1 MENLKNNEKSVEMVK
16 KSDQVYASAG
26 QIRYFDICLDSAKGA
41 ILKDMDGNEY
51 IDLLATASAMNVGHS
66 HPKVLAAMKEQME
79 RLLHYTP
86 AYFYNPKVE
95 ELARKLIESTPG
107 DFEKRVIFG
116 NSGSDSNDAMM
127 KFSRAYTGKQTIV
140 SFTGSYHGSTYG
152 SMTLSAVSLNMRRKM
167 TPLVTGVEYVPF
179 PNTYDR
185 REDES
190 EEEFVNR
197 YWKYFED
204 ALNTYLPVDEIAGVI
219 IEPIQGDGG
228 FLKAPQAYMDR
239 LYQFTRENNIVFAVD
254 EVNQGLGRSG
264 KMWSIEHFNIEP
276 DILTT
281 AKSLASGMPLS
292 AIVGRKEIMDSLEAP
307 AHVFTTAG
315 NPVCCAA
322 ALASFDVIEEENLV
336 EKSRKDGE
344 YVKERFEK
352 MQEKYPIIGD
362 VRIYGL
368 NGGIE
373 LVKDQKTKEADS
385 ESASKLITYLK
396 DNGVLMITVKGNVL
410 RFQPPLVITRDQID
424 KALDTIEN
432 GLSELKKGNLK
443 LDDDKKIGW

>member
-1 MENLKNNEKSVEMVK
+1 MQELRNNEKSKEMVK
-16 KSDQVYASAG
+16 KADKVYASAG
-26 QIRYFDICLDSAKGA
+26 QIRYFDICLASAKGA
-41 ILKDMDGNEY
+41 ILKDLDGNEY

-66 HPKVLAAMKEQME
+66 HPKVLEAMRKQME
-79 RLLHYTP
+79 NLLHYTP

-127 KFSRAYTGKQTIV
+127 KFSRAYTGRQTIV
-140 SFTGSYHGSTYG
+140 SFTGAYHGSTYG

-185 REDES
+185 RDDES

-204 ALNTYLPVDEIAGVI
+204 ALNTYIPVDEIAGVI

-228 FLKAPQAYMDR
+228 FLKAPQSYMDK

-254 EVNQGLGRSG
+254 EVNQGLARSG
-264 KMWSIEHFNIEP
+264 KMWSIEHFGIEP

-292 AIVGRKEIMDSLEAP
+292 AIVGKKEIMDSLEAP

-322 ALASFDVIEEENLV
+322 ALASFDVIEEEKLV

-344 YVKERFEK
+344 YVRERFEK
-352 MQEKYPIIGD
+352 MQEKYPVIGD

-368 NGGIE
+368 NGGVE
-373 LVKDQKTKEADS
+373 LVKDRKTKEADS

-396 DNGVLMITVKGNVL
+396 NNGVLMITVKGNVL
-410 RFQPPLVITRDQID
+410 RFQPPLVITREELD
-424 KALDTIEN
+424 KSLDIIEE
-432 GLSELKKGNLK
+432 GFSELEKGNIK

>member
-1 MENLKNNEKSVEMVK
+1 MQDLRNYEKSKEMVEK
-16 KSDQVYASAG
+16 ADNVYASAG
-26 QIRYFDICLDSAKGA
+26 QIRYFDLCLDSAKGA
-41 ILKDMDGNEY
+41 ILKDLDGNEY

-79 RLLHYTP
+79 KLLHYTP

-95 ELARKLIESTPG
+95 ELAKRLIESTPG

-116 NSGSDSNDAMM
+116 NSGSDSNDAMI
-127 KFSRAYTGKQTIV
+127 KFSRAYTGRQTIV
-140 SFTGSYHGSTYG
+140 SFTGAYHGSTYG

-167 TPLVTGVEYVPF
+167 TPLVSGVEYMPF
-179 PNTYDR
+179 PNSYDR

-190 EEEFVNR
+190 EEDFVNR
-197 YWKYFED
+197 YWSYFED
-204 ALNTYLPVDEIAGVI
+204 ALNTYLPADEIAGII

-228 FLKAPQAYMDR
+228 FLKAPKGYMDR

-254 EVNQGLGRSG
+254 EINQGLARSG
-264 KMWSIEHFNIEP
+264 KMWSIEHFGIEP

-307 AHVFTTAG
+307 ANVYTTAG

-322 ALASFDVIEEENLV
+322 ALASFEVIEEENLV

-344 YVKERFEK
+344 YVRERFKK
-352 MQEKYPIIGD
+352 MQEKYPVIGD

-385 ESASKLITYLK
+385 KSASKLITYLK

-410 RFQPPLVITRDQID
+410 RFQPPLVITRDDLD
-424 KALDTIEN
+424 KALDIIEK
-432 GLSELKKGNLK
+432 GFSELEKGNLK

>member
-1 MENLKNNEKSVEMVK
+1 MQDLRNYEKSKEMVEK
-16 KSDQVYASAG
+16 ADNVYASAG
-26 QIRYFDICLDSAKGA
+26 QIRYFDLCLDSAKGA
-41 ILKDMDGNEY
+41 ILKDLDGNEY

-79 RLLHYTP
+79 KLLHYTP

-95 ELARKLIESTPG
+95 ELAKRLIESTPG

-116 NSGSDSNDAMM
+116 NSGSDSNDAMI
-127 KFSRAYTGKQTIV
+127 KFSRAYTGRQTIV
-140 SFTGSYHGSTYG
+140 SFTGAYHGSTYG

-167 TPLVTGVEYVPF
+167 TPLVSGVEYMPF
-179 PNTYDR
+179 PNSYDI

-190 EEEFVNR
+190 EEDFVNR
-197 YWKYFED
+197 YWSYFED
-204 ALNTYLPVDEIAGVI
+204 ALNTYLPADEIAGII

-228 FLKAPQAYMDR
+228 ILKAPQAYMDK

-254 EVNQGLGRSG
+254 EINQGLARSG
-264 KMWSIEHFNIEP
+264 KMWSIEHFGIEP

-307 AHVFTTAG
+307 ANVYTTAG

-344 YVKERFEK
+344 YVRERFKK
-352 MQEKYPIIGD
+352 MQEKYPVIGD
-362 VRIYGL
+362 IRIYGL

-373 LVKDQKTKEADS
+373 LVKDRKTKEADS
-385 ESASKLITYLK
+385 VSASKLITYLK

-410 RFQPPLVITRDQID
+410 RFQPPLVITRDDLD
-424 KALDTIEN
+424 KALDIIEK
-432 GLSELKKGNLK
+432 GFSELEKGNLK

>member
-1 MENLKNNEKSVEMVK
+1 MQDLRNYEKSKEMVEK
-16 KSDQVYASAG
+16 ADSVYASAG
-26 QIRYFDICLDSAKGA
+26 QIRYFDLCLDSAKGA
-41 ILKDMDGNEY
+41 ILKDLDGNEY

-79 RLLHYTP
+79 KLLHYTP

-95 ELARKLIESTPG
+95 ELAKRLIESTPG

-116 NSGSDSNDAMM
+116 NSGSDSNDAMI
-127 KFSRAYTGKQTIV
+127 KFSRAYTGRQTIV
-140 SFTGSYHGSTYG
+140 SFTGAYHGSTYG

-167 TPLVTGVEYVPF
+167 TPLVSGVEYMPF
-179 PNTYDR
+179 PNSYDR

-190 EEEFVNR
+190 EEDFVNR
-197 YWKYFED
+197 YWSYFED
-204 ALNTYLPVDEIAGVI
+204 ALNTYLPADEIAGII

-228 FLKAPQAYMDR
+228 FLKAPKGYMDR

-254 EVNQGLGRSG
+254 EINQGLARSG
-264 KMWSIEHFNIEP
+264 KMWSIEHFDIEP

-307 AHVFTTAG
+307 ANVYTTAG

-344 YVKERFEK
+344 YVRERFKK
-352 MQEKYPIIGD
+352 MQEKYPVIGD

-385 ESASKLITYLK
+385 KSASKLITYLK

-410 RFQPPLVITRDQID
+410 RFQPPLVITRDDLD
-424 KALDTIEN
+424 KALDIIEK
-432 GLSELKKGNLK
+432 GFSELEKGNLK

>member
-1 MENLKNNEKSVEMVK
+1 MQELRNNEKSKEMVK
-16 KSDQVYASAG
+16 KADNVYASAG
-26 QIRYFDICLDSAKGA
+26 QIRYFDLCLDSAKGA
-41 ILKDMDGNEY
+41 ILKDLDGNEY

-66 HPKVLAAMKEQME
+66 HPKVLEAMKEQMKN
-79 RLLHYTP
+79 LLHYTP

-95 ELARKLIESTPG
+95 QLARKLVESTPG

-127 KFSRAYTGKQTIV
+127 KFSRAYTGRQTIV
-140 SFTGSYHGSTYG
+140 SFIGAYHGSTYG

-185 REDES
+185 RDDES

-204 ALNTYLPVDEIAGVI
+204 ALNTYIPVDEIAGVI

-228 FLKAPQAYMDR
+228 FLKAPQTYMDK

-264 KMWSIEHFNIEP
+264 KMWSIEHFGIEP

-292 AIVGRKEIMDSLEAP
+292 AIVGKKEIMDSLEAP

-344 YVKERFEK
+344 YVRERFEK
-352 MQEKYPIIGD
+352 MQEKYPVIGD

-368 NGGIE
+368 NGGVE
-373 LVKDQKTKEADS
+373 LVKDRKTKEADS

-396 DNGVLMITVKGNVL
+396 NNGVLMITVKGNVL
-410 RFQPPLVITRDQID
+410 RFQPPLVITREELD
-424 KALDTIEN
+424 KALDIIEE
-432 GLSELKKGNLK
+432 GFSELEKGNIK

>member
-1 MENLKNNEKSVEMVK
+1 MQSLRNNEKSKEMVQK
-16 KSDQVYASAG
+16 ADNVYASAG
-26 QIRYFDICLDSAKGA
+26 QIRYFDLCLDSAKGA
-41 ILKDMDGNEY
+41 ILKDLDGNEY

-66 HPKVLAAMKEQME
+66 HPKVLEAMREQME
-79 RLLHYTP
+79 NLLHYTP
-86 AYFYNPKVE
+86 AYFYNPNVE
-95 ELARKLIESTPG
+95 QLARKLVESTPG

-127 KFSRAYTGKQTIV
+127 KFSRAYTGRQTIV
-140 SFTGSYHGSTYG
+140 SFIGAYHGSTYG

-185 REDES
+185 RDDES

-204 ALNTYLPVDEIAGVI
+204 ALNTYIPVDEIAGVI

-228 FLKAPQAYMDR
+228 FLKAPQSYMDK

-264 KMWSIEHFNIEP
+264 KMWSIEHFGIEP

-292 AIVGRKEIMDSLEAP
+292 AIVGKKEIMDSLEAP

-322 ALASFDVIEEENLV
+322 ALASFDVIEEEKLV

-344 YVKERFEK
+344 YVRERFEK
-352 MQEKYPIIGD
+352 MQEKYPVIGD

-368 NGGIE
+368 NGGVE
-373 LVKDQKTKEADS
+373 LVKDRKTKEADS

-396 DNGVLMITVKGNVL
+396 NNGVLMITVKGNVL

-432 GLSELKKGNLK
+432 GLSELEKGNLK